1 MLKEDSH
8 GRLMESLENATK
20 LSKGKTIVEILGE
33 NHKEIVFSESFACPL
48 CEFSLPELEP
58 RTFSFNA
65 PYGACPECK
74 GLGVKLQI
82 DPDLIIENKEL
93 SINDGC
99 IKTLNDDK
107 ESLDYKKLKCVCDY
121 YNIDMN
127 KPWNKLTK
135 KIKILFYMAL
145 LK

>member
-1 MLKEDSH
+1 METNDIKKIWEQTDNLEINLDKEQLKSIIMKKNKKSKIDVIVDRIVLKEDSH

-20 LSKGKTIVEILGE
+20 LSKEIAIVEILGE

-82 DPDLIIENKEL
+82 DPDLIIENKEF
-93 SINDGC
+93 
-99 IKTLNDDK
+99 
-107 ESLDYKKLKCVCDY
+107 
-121 YNIDMN
+121 
-127 KPWNKLTK
+127 WNL
-135 KIKILFYMAL
+135 I
-145 LK
+145 